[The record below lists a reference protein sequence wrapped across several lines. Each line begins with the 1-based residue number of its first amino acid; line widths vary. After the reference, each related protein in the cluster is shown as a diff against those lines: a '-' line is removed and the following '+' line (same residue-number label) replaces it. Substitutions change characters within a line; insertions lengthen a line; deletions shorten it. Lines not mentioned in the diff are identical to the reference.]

1 MKKSLMMLIVAALL
15 VGCVSKSAENKEQ
28 EAVAAEPVEKS
39 VLVKTAVANTQ
50 VIEVMETYTSEIK
63 PYKQND
69 ITPAVAGLHISQIK
83 VDVGD
88 HVRKGQVLVVMDQTT
103 LKQQELNLA
112 TLEDNYN
119 RMKPVHEAGGVSD
132 QQITQLENQ
141 LNLQREVVENLRKNS
156 TLLSPISGVVTARNF
171 EAGDLFA
178 QMPILHIMQ
187 INQLKVMANVSE
199 QFYTGV
205 KVGDKVSIEVDIFPG
220 EQFEGRVSR
229 INPALD
235 AATRTFGVEIT
246 IPNSNER
253 LRPGMYARAT
263 FQMGERENVMIPD
276 QALQKQAGSSER
288 FVYVIK
294 DGVAEYR
301 FVKDGRRVGD
311 MIEILE
317 GLEPGEEVATTSFT
331 RLMSGQKVEVKN
343 E

>member
-1 MKKSLMMLIVAALL
+1 MLIAAFALM
-15 VGCVSKSAENKEQ
+15 GCASNSTENKQ
-28 EAVAAEPVEKS
+28 TTAPVEEPA
-39 VLVKTAVANTQ
+39 VIVKTATAELQSVNVT
-50 VIEVMETYTSEIK
+50 ETYTSEIK
-63 PYKQND
+63 PYKEND
-69 ITPAVAGLHISQIK
+69 ITPAVAGLHISKIK

-112 TLEDNYN
+112 TAEDSYN

-132 QQITQLENQ
+132 QQMIQLENQ

-156 TLLSPISGVVTARNF
+156 TILSPITGIVTARNF
-171 EAGDLFA
+171 ESGDLFA

-187 INQLKVMANVSE
+187 INKLKVMANVSE
-199 QFYTGV
+199 QYYTSV
-205 KVGDKVSIEVDIFPG
+205 KVGQPVSIEVDIFPG
-220 EQFEGRVSR
+220 EVFEGKVSR

-246 IPNSNER
+246 IPNGKER

-263 FQMGERENVMIPD
+263 FSMGERENVMIPD
-276 QALQKQAGSSER
+276 QALQKQTGSSER
-288 FVYVIK
+288 YVYVIK

-311 MIEILE
+311 KIEILE
-317 GLEPGEEVATTSFT
+317 GLTAGEQVATTSFT
-331 RLMSGQKVEVKN
+331 RLISGKKVEVKN

>member
-1 MKKSLMMLIVAALL
+1 MRIAAFAL
-15 VGCVSKSAENKEQ
+15 VGCASNSTEQ
-28 EAVAAEPVEKS
+28 KQESTTTTPVEQS
-39 VLVKTAVANTQ
+39 AVIVKTATATLETVDVT
-50 VIEVMETYTSEIK
+50 ETYTSEIK
-63 PYKQND
+63 PYKEND
-69 ITPAVAGLHISQIK
+69 ITPAVAGLHISKIK

-88 HVRKGQVLVVMDQTT
+88 HVKKGQVLVVMDQTT
-103 LKQQELNLA
+103 LKQQEINLA
-112 TLEDNYN
+112 TTEDSYN

-132 QQITQLENQ
+132 QQIIQLENQ

-156 TLLSPISGVVTARNF
+156 TILSPISGVVTARNF
-171 EAGDLFA
+171 ESGDLFA

-187 INQLKVMANVSE
+187 IDRLKVKANISE
-199 QFYTGV
+199 QYYTNV
-205 KVGDKVSIEVDIFPG
+205 KVGQRVTIEVDIFPG
-220 EQFEGRVSR
+220 ESFEGKVSR

-246 IPNSNER
+246 IPNAKER

-263 FQMGERENVMIPD
+263 ISMGQRENVMIPD

-311 MIEILE
+311 KIEILE
-317 GLEPGEEVATTSFT
+317 GLSAGEQVATTSFT